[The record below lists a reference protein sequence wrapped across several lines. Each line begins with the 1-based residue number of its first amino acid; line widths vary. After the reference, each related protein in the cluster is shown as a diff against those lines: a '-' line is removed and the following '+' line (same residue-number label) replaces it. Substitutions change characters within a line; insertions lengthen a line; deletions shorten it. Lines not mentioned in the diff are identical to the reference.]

1 MDQTEQ
7 KPDRNATKSE
17 IWNRSRPTTLNKPRK
32 REAVNNL
39 KRKRK
44 KRGVCWRREGVV
56 VITKWWKQRKGDVKN
71 ERRGRWSWK
80 KLWGRFSHICRRKSK
95 KALKEISMLDKKE
108 EEKGLSVEEVK
119 KKSLWEV
126 LEDFTS
132 CWITFETKG
141 KMLVS

>member
-95 KALKEISMLDKKE
+95 KGRLSIISQASRTDLFFVFFCGAYENLLLFCFLYSFLKFSFIFSFNL
-108 EEKGLSVEEVK
+108 
-119 KKSLWEV
+119 
-126 LEDFTS
+126 
-132 CWITFETKG
+132 I
-141 KMLVS
+141 KM